1 MLQENKKVIV
11 AMSGGVDSSVA
22 AGMLVRDGY
31 DVTGVFMRI
40 GLGGGDS
47 EHLRTRMD
55 SHACDARKAADI
67 LGIEL
72 HEMDLADD
80 FAPIVENFLD
90 QYSRGRTP
98 NPCIHCNAM
107 IKFKHLIRH
116 ADETG
121 ARYVATGHHAMIVT
135 VGGRSAIA
143 RSRASRKD
151 QSYALFTVDGKYLDR
166 ILFPIGLIVEKSEV
180 RDIARQMNLDVHDKP
195 DSQEICF
202 VADDDHSAL
211 LRAKAPQAMTAGDI
225 VDSTGRVLGRHD
237 GFGRFTIGQRRG
249 VNVAAGVPV
258 YVTRIDPQTATVTIG
273 LREELMSKSLNAS
286 CANWHCDV
294 DNSFDATIQIRY
306 NHCGA
311 PGRVWLTR
319 DKTFRVEFDQPVQAV
334 TPGQAAVIYDGQT
347 LLGGGW
353 ID

>member
-1 MLQENKKVIV
+1 MLQENKKVVV
-11 AMSGGVDSSVA
+11 AMSGGVDSSAA

-40 GLGGGDS
+40 GLGGD
-47 EHLRTRMD
+47 EDRMD
-55 SHACDARKAADI
+55 SHARDARKAADV
-67 LGIEL
+67 LGIDL
-72 HEMDLADD
+72 HEMDLVSE

-90 QYSRGRTP
+90 QYSQGRTP
-98 NPCIHCNAM
+98 NPCIHCNAL

-116 ADETG
+116 ADQTG
-121 ARYVATGHHAMIVT
+121 ARYIASGHHATIVT
-135 VGGRSAIA
+135 IGGRVAIA

-151 QSYALFTVDGKYLDR
+151 QSYALFTVDEKYLSR
-166 ILFPIGLIVEKSEV
+166 MLFPIGQIAEKSEV

-202 VADDDHSAL
+202 VADDDHVAL
-211 LRAKAPQAMTAGDI
+211 LRAQAPHAMTAGDI
-225 VDSTGRVLGRHD
+225 VDSAGQVLGKHD

-249 VNVAAGVPV
+249 VNVAAGVPM
-258 YVTRIDPQTATVTIG
+258 YVTRINPQTAIVTIG
-273 LREELMSKSLNAS
+273 LREELMSESLNAS

-294 DNSFDATIQIRY
+294 DDSFDATIQIRY
-306 NHCGA
+306 NHRGA
-311 PGRVWLTR
+311 PGRVELTG
-319 DKTFRVEFDQPVQAV
+319 DKTFRVEFSQPVQAI